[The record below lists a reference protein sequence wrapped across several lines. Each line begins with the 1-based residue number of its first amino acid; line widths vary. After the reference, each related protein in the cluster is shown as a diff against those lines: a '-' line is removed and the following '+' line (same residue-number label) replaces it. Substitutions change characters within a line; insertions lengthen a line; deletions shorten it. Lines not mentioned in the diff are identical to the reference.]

1 MNGITFQR
9 EQGGLGRRAEG
20 EDHVSALLF
29 YGAEATH
36 LPELL
41 DVYSL
46 EDAERSKVSMAKT
59 PIIYYHIA
67 EFFRVA
73 EAGSRLFVRAKADD
87 KYDGSF
93 AEVKQMQQHAA
104 GAIRQVGVWVGHRNI
119 TADVA
124 NLNKACEELAAMN
137 MPLSAVVAYRLTS
150 EELKAL
156 PNLGANV
163 HPRVSVCIAQD
174 GGGLGAFL
182 FKKDDVNKPA
192 ITAIGACM
200 GAIARAKVH
209 ESIAWVEKQNM
220 VNTTYGGKTT
230 ADFLKELE
238 VSMAAVD
245 VKMIT
250 KSYTKSNKDDEK
262 LPIQKKIDELKT
274 LAKELDVATL
284 VDGTL
289 MTDLLPTDLDVMSSK
304 RYLFLRKHVGQSG
317 SYWNDSFTADKPESD
332 YGYIENNRTIDKAV
346 RGIYKALLPH
356 LSGPVRVDAS
366 TGKISVG
373 TITFLETLAEDT
385 LVRMERD
392 GELSGFNVIIDPNQS
407 ILGTSKLAV
416 VVKLIPVGVLRE
428 IKVSIG
434 FTVKI
439 EE

>member
-9 EQGGLGRRAEG
+9 EQGGLNRRIEG

-29 YGAEATH
+29 YGAEASH
-36 LPELL
+36 LTELL
-41 DVYSL
+41 DIYSL
-46 EDAERSKVSMAKT
+46 ADAERNRISVTKT
-59 PIIYYHIA
+59 PIIYYHVA

-73 EAGSRLFVRAKADD
+73 EAGSRLFVRAVADQ
-87 KYDGSF
+87 KYDGKF
-93 AEVKQMQQHAA
+93 EEIKQMQQHAA
-104 GAIRQVGVWVGHRNI
+104 GAIRQLGVWIGHRNV
-119 TADVA
+119 TEHVA
-124 NLNKACEELAAMN
+124 NLNKACEDLAAMN

-156 PNLGANV
+156 PDLGAHV

-174 GGGLGAFL
+174 GGGLGAHL
-182 FKKDDVNKPA
+182 QKKEGAEVS

-220 VNTTYGGKTT
+220 VSTAYSGAGFGK
-230 ADFLKELE
+230 L
-238 VSMAAVD
+238 SQ
-245 VKMIT
+245 
-250 KSYTKSNKDDEK
+250 S
-262 LPIQKKIDELKT
+262 
-274 LAKELDVATL
+274 LARELDVAAL

-289 MTDLLPTDLDVMSSK
+289 MADLLSADLDVMSNK
-304 RYLFLRKHVGQSG
+304 RYLFLRKHVGQAG
-317 SYWNDSFTADKPESD
+317 SYWNDSFTADRPESD

-356 LSGPVRVDAS
+356 LSGPIHVDAS
-366 TGKISVG
+366 TGKVSVG

-392 GELSGFNVIIDPNQS
+392 GELSGFKVIIDPNQS
-407 ILGTSKLAV
+407 ILSTSKLAV
-416 VVKLIPVGVLRE
+416 VIKLIPVGVLRE

>member
-9 EQGGLGRRAEG
+9 EQGGLNRRVEG

-46 EDAERSKVSMAKT
+46 EDAERNKVSMAKT
-59 PIIYYHIA
+59 PIAYYHIA

-73 EAGSRLFVRAKADD
+73 AGSRLLVRAVADS
-87 KYDGSF
+87 KYDGKF
-93 AEVKQMQQHAA
+93 EEVKSMQQQAA
-104 GAIRQVGVWVGHRNI
+104 GAIRQVGVWAGHKNTVHI
-119 TADVA
+119 E
-124 NLNKACEELAAMN
+124 NLNKACEDLAAMN
-137 MPLSAVVAYRLTS
+137 MPLSAVIAYRLTT

-156 PNLGANV
+156 PNLEDNA
-163 HPRVSVCIAQD
+163 HPRVSICIAQD
-174 GGGLGAFL
+174 GGGLGAHL
-182 FKKDDVNKPA
+182 QKGGAEKPV

-220 VNTTYGGKTT
+220 VSTTYTG
-230 ADFLKELE
+230 A
-238 VSMAAVD
+238 SMGR
-245 VKMIT
+245 IPQ
-250 KSYTKSNKDDEK
+250 N
-262 LPIQKKIDELKT
+262 
-274 LAKELDVATL
+274 LAKELDVAAL

-289 MTDLLPTDLDVMSSK
+289 MSELTPTEQDAINRK
-304 RYLFLRKHVGQSG
+304 RYLFLCKHVGQAG
-317 SYWNDSFTADKPESD
+317 TYWNDSFTADKPESD

-356 LSGPVRVDAS
+356 LSGPIRVDAS

-392 GELSGFNVIIDPNQS
+392 GELSGFKVIIDPNQS
-407 ILGTSKLAV
+407 VLGTSKLAV

-434 FTVKI
+434 FTLKI

>member
-9 EQGGLGRRAEG
+9 EQGGLNRRAEG

-29 YGAEATH
+29 YGAEAAH

-46 EDAERSKVSMAKT
+46 EDAERSKISMAKT
-59 PIIYYHIA
+59 PIAYYHIA

-73 EAGSRLFVRAKADD
+73 EAGSRLFVRAVADE
-87 KYDGSF
+87 KYDGKF
-93 AEVKQMQQHAA
+93 EEVKQMQQHAA

-119 TADVA
+119 TADVP

-174 GGGLGAFL
+174 GGGLGAHL
-182 FKKDDVNKPA
+182 QKKEGADKVS

-220 VNTTYGGKTT
+220 VSTMYSGAGFGKT
-230 ADFLKELE
+230 AQ
-238 VSMAAVD
+238 S
-245 VKMIT
+245 
-250 KSYTKSNKDDEK
+250 
-262 LPIQKKIDELKT
+262 
-274 LAKELDVATL
+274 LARELDVAAL

-289 MTDLLPTDLDVMSSK
+289 MTDLLHTDLDVMSDK
-304 RYLFLRKHVGQSG
+304 RYLFLRKHVGQAG
-317 SYWNDSFTADKPESD
+317 SYWNDSFSADKPESD
-332 YGYIENNRTIDKAV
+332 YGYIENNRIVDKAV

-356 LSGPVRVDAS
+356 LSGPIRVDAS

-392 GELSGFNVIIDPNQS
+392 GELSGFKVIIDPNQS

>member
-9 EQGGLGRRAEG
+9 EQGGLNSRAEG

-29 YGAEATH
+29 YGAEAAH

-46 EDAERSKVSMAKT
+46 EDAERSKISMAKT
-59 PIIYYHIA
+59 PIAYYHIA

-73 EAGSRLFVRAKADD
+73 EAGSRLFVRAVADE
-87 KYDGSF
+87 KYDGKF
-93 AEVKQMQQHAA
+93 EEVKQMQQHAA

-119 TADVA
+119 TADVP

-174 GGGLGAFL
+174 GGGLGAHL
-182 FKKDDVNKPA
+182 QKKEGADKVS

-220 VNTTYGGKTT
+220 VSTMYSGAGFGKT
-230 ADFLKELE
+230 AQ
-238 VSMAAVD
+238 S
-245 VKMIT
+245 
-250 KSYTKSNKDDEK
+250 
-262 LPIQKKIDELKT
+262 
-274 LAKELDVATL
+274 LARELDVAAL

-289 MTDLLPTDLDVMSSK
+289 MTDLLHTDLDVMSDK
-304 RYLFLRKHVGQSG
+304 RYLFLRKHVGQAG
-317 SYWNDSFTADKPESD
+317 SYWNDSFSADKPESD
-332 YGYIENNRTIDKAV
+332 YGYIENNRIVDKAV

-356 LSGPVRVDAS
+356 LSGPIRVDAS

-392 GELSGFNVIIDPNQS
+392 GELSGFKVIIDPNQS